1 LGLIN
6 GKVKKQMATNVIVR
20 ARNGDSSERLIRRFI
35 KKVKKEK
42 ILEKYREKMRF
53 IKPSDVRRMKRKRAI
68 RKQELERLKQERQD
82 G

>member
-1 LGLIN
+1 
-6 GKVKKQMATNVIVR
+6 MATNIIVR
-20 ARNGDSSERLIRRFI
+20 ARNGDSPERLIRRFI
-35 KKVKKEK
+35 KKVKNEK

-53 IKPSDVRRMKRKRAI
+53 TKPSDVRRMKKRRAR